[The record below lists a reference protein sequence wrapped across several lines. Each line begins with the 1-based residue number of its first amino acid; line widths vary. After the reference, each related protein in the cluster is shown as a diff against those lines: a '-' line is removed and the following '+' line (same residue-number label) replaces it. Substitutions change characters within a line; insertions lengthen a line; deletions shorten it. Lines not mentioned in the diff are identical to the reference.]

1 MKILF
6 ILNIRHLINY
16 NSSMVVLIKL
26 MLLKHGQ
33 DNNATLS
40 TLSVLE
46 IPFIFSLNEKGLSKI
61 ISGTNEVY
69 ITL

>member
-1 MKILF
+1 
-6 ILNIRHLINY
+6 
-16 NSSMVVLIKL
+16 MVVLIKL